1 MRVDRYKIHDI
12 EIVIDRLVI
21 VLVFKNKHFKTKGF
35 YYYTI
40 FIQSFIII
48 IEFMVTIVM
57 ADMVQLTA
65 AIATTINK
73 LVID

>member
-1 MRVDRYKIHDI
+1 M
-12 EIVIDRLVI
+12 
-21 VLVFKNKHFKTKGF
+21 LVFKNKPFKTKGF

-48 IEFMVTIVM
+48 TEFVVIIVM

-65 AIATTINK
+65 AIVTTINRS
-73 LVID
+73 VIEQGTTRGISEFL